1 MLGKGLLDEAPTS
14 LPRSG
19 DMKTSAKIQSSVG
32 RDTSHATD
40 FRKMV
45 RFLTG
50 TSFSAIFYVRYSYGY
65 IGAGYFLI
73 MTVFIVPV
81 ACVATVLTLFP
92 MIYLSLPVFNYSEN
106 NLCRLVNN
114 LWVSASVYCGLNL
127 VEYGADLSAY
137 TEKRCLFLANHLG
150 LVDHFIVMQSLH
162 NKGRVSGNWMWV
174 IYNIWKY
181 TPLGIMWMAHG
192 NFFINGGA
200 SRKTALLRSFKNH
213 LRNFFYKFDYRWIV
227 MYPEG
232 SRLFLIKESCA
243 RFAEEMRLQPLSH
256 CVYPRSGAAHAVID
270 VLGPARGSEEGDLLH
285 FVKILLSTSSKLSR
299 CGGGPPIEYI
309 IDATLGYPK
318 GIVPDIRSILLGEKC
333 FPDSG
338 VCIHYEVIRVNPEW
352 HDESKLQGFL
362 YKRYQE
368 KVDLDSIFII
378 IYDMMQILLI
388 VYANVDSYQ
397 LTT

>member
-1 MLGKGLLDEAPTS
+1 
-14 LPRSG
+14 
-19 DMKTSAKIQSSVG
+19 
-32 RDTSHATD
+32 
-40 FRKMV
+40 
-45 RFLTG
+45 
-50 TSFSAIFYVRYSYGY
+50 VRYSYGY

-81 ACVATVLTLFP
+81 ACVATVVILFP
-92 MIYLSLPVFNYSEN
+92 IIYISLPVFNYSEN

-150 LVDHFIVMQSLH
+150 LVDHFIVMQGLH

-200 SRKTALLRSFKNH
+200 SRKTVLLSSFKNH

-256 CVYPRSGAAHAVID
+256 CVYPRTGAAHAVID
-270 VLGPARGSEEGDLLH
+270 VLGPARGSEEGN
-285 FVKILLSTSSKLSR
+285 KLSR

-309 IDATLGYPK
+309 IDATLGYPN

-368 KVDLDSIFII
+368 KDRLLEEFYKTNAFPGEPRPVVVSQI
-378 IYDMMQILLI
+378 MMLFSQFFWIGLYYFHYTFWIRHIL
-388 VYANVDSYQ
+388 SYVFS
-397 LTT
+397 LVIR